1 MTRSRLEV
9 LKSLAVENQTKMIL
23 LVLDGLG
30 GLPGKDGL
38 TELEKAVTPNLDE
51 LAETGETGLLEIV
64 DTGITPGSGPG
75 HLGLFGYDPFEFSIG
90 RGILEALGVGAEVS
104 KGDICARGNFATWNG
119 QDVITDRRA
128 GRIDTETSGELVN
141 KLSDSISEIGGV
153 RVRFYPGLEH
163 RFVVVLS
170 GEGLSENVSDADPQV
185 EGKPMKWSEATASDG
200 KKTSDVVNTLIREV
214 RKVLSGESRANGC
227 LLRGFSGVPDIPGM
241 RDLYRI
247 HPLAVA
253 SYPMYRGL
261 ARLVGMDVSEP
272 ARDLKDLVEIVKAQ
286 WDAHDYFFVHVK
298 YTDSKGEDGDF
309 DAKVDVIE
317 QVDRILPSLLEL
329 CPEVI
334 AVTGDHSTPAVLS
347 AHSWH
352 PSPLVIKSSWV
363 RPDGS
368 KTFGERACANGSLG
382 IMPAS
387 KLTGLMLAHARRLSK
402 YGA

>member
-75 HLGLFGYDPFEFSIG
+75 HLGLFGYDPFEFTIG

-119 QDVITDRRA
+119 EDVITDRRA

-141 KLSDSISEIGGV
+141 KLSDSISEIEGV

-185 EGKPMKWSEATASDG
+185 EGKPMKWSEATAYDG

-241 RDLYRI
+241 RDLYKI

-272 ARDLKDLVEIVKAQ
+272 ARDL
-286 WDAHDYFFVHVK
+286 
-298 YTDSKGEDGDF
+298 
-309 DAKVDVIE
+309 
-317 QVDRILPSLLEL
+317 DR
-329 CPEVI
+329 
-334 AVTGDHSTPAVLS
+334 
-347 AHSWH
+347 
-352 PSPLVIKSSWV
+352 KSV
-363 RPDGS
+363 V
-368 KTFGERACANGSLG
+368 
-382 IMPAS
+382 
-387 KLTGLMLAHARRLSK
+387 
-402 YGA
+402 

>member
-75 HLGLFGYDPFEFSIG
+75 HLGLFGYDPFEFTIG

-119 QDVITDRRA
+119 EDVITDRRA

-141 KLSDSISEIGGV
+141 KLSDSISEIDGV

-185 EGKPMKWSEATASDG
+185 EGKPMKWSEATAYDG

-241 RDLYRI
+241 RDLYKI

-272 ARDLKDLVEIVKAQ
+272 ARDLKDLVEIVEAQ

-334 AVTGDHSTPAVLS
+334 AITGDHSTPAALS

-352 PSPLVIKSSWV
+352 PSPLVFKSSWV

-368 KTFGERACANGSLG
+368 KTFGERACAKGSLG

-387 KLTGLMLAHARRLSK
+387 KLMGLMLAHARRLSK